1 MKNPFF
7 LTTDGYGGRGGI
19 AQYNRDLIK
28 AVSESS
34 KVKSVTIMQRKIF
47 YKLGK
52 IPNKVELVKNTQNS
66 KIKFFI
72 SILGLLFKSKT
83 YDVVFCCHIH
93 LMPFAW
99 ILSKKFK
106 CPIVLTIFGEEAW
119 NPTKHR
125 FANYLCKKIN
135 YLITIRHYTAKKF
148 IKWSKNKNI
157 KYFYIPNSVDQ
168 DKFKRIRNNL
178 KIKKKYKLKDK
189 KIIISC
195 GRMDVE
201 DKNKGMDEIIE
212 ILHELSLKIKNVY
225 YIIIGD
231 GDDKARLEYKA
242 KRLKVDHLILF
253 LGNVTEK
260 KKIQIYSL
268 GHVMSMTG
276 SRQTFDRYP
285 YRFVNLE
292 GLASGMH
299 VLCSKINYKSDMLD
313 RNFKMFKQVNPN
325 NKKEI
330 VKKLIYLLKK
340 KKNNYNLNSLNY
352 INFKK
357 KVQHFIL
364 NVRST

>member
-7 LTTDGYGGRGGI
+7 ITTDGYGGRGGI
-19 AQYNRDLIK
+19 AQYNRNIIR
-28 AVSESS
+28 AVSEDTE
-34 KVKSVTIMQRKIF
+34 VQRVTIIQRKIF
-47 YKLGK
+47 YKLEK
-52 IPNKVELVKNTQNS
+52 IPSKVELIKDTQNS

-72 SILGLLFKSKT
+72 SILGLLFKNKT
-83 YDVVFCCHIH
+83 YDVIFCCHIH

-106 CPIVLTIFGEEAW
+106 CPIVLLIFGEEAW
-119 NPTKHR
+119 QPTKYS

-157 KYFYIPNSVDQ
+157 KYFYIPNTVDN
-168 DKFKRIRNNL
+168 KKYARLRNNL

-212 ILHELSLKIKNVY
+212 ILQELSSKIKNIF

-231 GDDKARLEYKA
+231 GDDKVRLINKA
-242 KRLKVDHLILF
+242 KKLKVDHLILF
-253 LGNVTEK
+253 LGNVPEK

-268 GHVMSMTG
+268 GHVMAMPG
-276 SRQTFDRYP
+276 SR
-285 YRFVNLE
+285 
-292 GLASGMH
+292 
-299 VLCSKINYKSDMLD
+299 
-313 RNFKMFKQVNPN
+313 
-325 NKKEI
+325 
-330 VKKLIYLLKK
+330 KLLIDIHTDLL
-340 KKNNYNLNSLNY
+340 
-352 INFKK
+352 I
-357 KVQHFIL
+357 
-364 NVRST
+364 